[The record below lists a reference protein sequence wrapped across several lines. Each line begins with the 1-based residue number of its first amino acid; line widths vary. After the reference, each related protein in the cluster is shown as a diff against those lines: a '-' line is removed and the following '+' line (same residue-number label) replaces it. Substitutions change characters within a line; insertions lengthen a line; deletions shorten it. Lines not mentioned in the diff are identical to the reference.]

1 MFGGTQTL
9 YIYMYMYIPTRTC
22 DVRTQNQYI
31 YMYINYCDI
40 KLSKIEIGIINPK
53 ILSFKYL
60 LEKDVPL

>member
-9 YIYMYMYIPTRTC
+9 YIYMYIPIRTC

-40 KLSKIEIGIINPK
+40 MLSKIEIGIINPK
-53 ILSFKYL
+53 ISSFKYL
-60 LEKDVPL
+60 LEKDVPQ